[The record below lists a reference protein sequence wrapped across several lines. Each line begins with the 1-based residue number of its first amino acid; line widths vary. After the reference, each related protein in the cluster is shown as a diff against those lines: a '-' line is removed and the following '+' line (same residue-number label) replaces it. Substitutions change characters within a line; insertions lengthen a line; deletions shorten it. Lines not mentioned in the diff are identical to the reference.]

1 MVIALA
7 QDTQNTTLQLDYTV
21 AVGESDRQYYL
32 KPAVLFNYMQ
42 DLAAKGINHYDPRYC
57 WDELYKNG
65 LGWFLIKFRVEF
77 DKYPSHLSSIN
88 LQTESRGCQ
97 RLNAFRDFEAFDK
110 ATGERLFRATSSWL
124 IVDLKDKSVINVQQH
139 YPDFPL
145 FEKREDD
152 LSMKKVRAFDDV
164 DSEKTFHVRY
174 DDLDINGHVN
184 NTVYITWAM
193 EALDYDFRSSH
204 VLKSMDIY
212 FKHEVQYGEDIL
224 SQVKYDRENLV
235 TEHVVRKASSGE
247 ELCLIKA
254 EYTKI

>member
-124 IVDLKDKSVINVQQH
+124 IVDLKDKSVINVQQQ
-139 YPDFPL
+139 D
-145 FEKREDD
+145 R
-152 LSMKKVRAFDDV
+152 
-164 DSEKTFHVRY
+164 
-174 DDLDINGHVN
+174 
-184 NTVYITWAM
+184 
-193 EALDYDFRSSH
+193 
-204 VLKSMDIY
+204 KS
-212 FKHEVQYGEDIL
+212 
-224 SQVKYDRENLV
+224 
-235 TEHVVRKASSGE
+235 VV
-247 ELCLIKA
+247 
-254 EYTKI
+254 